1 MKRHIV
7 STWTILKES
16 VSDFI
21 DNKSFRMS
29 AALAY
34 YTVFSIAPML
44 IVIISLCDFF
54 YGREA
59 IQGVIFEHMQGFIGA
74 EAALQVEQII
84 RNATISKDITWA
96 SVIGIAALIFAAT
109 GVFAEI
115 QDSINYIWRLK
126 AKPKKGWVKLVVNR
140 VLSFSMV
147 VSLGF
152 ILLVSLIVNSIL
164 DLLGQQLLKLLPGM
178 AAYVAYGIN
187 TFITFSTTSF
197 LFAIIFKVL
206 PDARIEWRDVIT
218 GAITTTILF
227 LLGKFA
233 IGYYLGKTHISST
246 YGAAGSVVIIL
257 LWVYYSAIIL
267 YFGASF
273 TRSYTM
279 HKGRNIFPNDYAV
292 WIQEIELENK
302 ASLQVQD
309 KPVLTNTSISVE
321 VPKKHEGENNLPQVT
336 ENKTETNL

>member
-1 MKRHIV
+1 MRRHIV
-7 STWTILKES
+7 SIWTVLKKS
-16 VSDFI
+16 AGDFSR
-21 DNKSFRMS
+21 NNSMRMS

-44 IVIISLCDFF
+44 IVIISLCDIF

-59 IQGVIFEHMQGFIGA
+59 VQGAIFGHIQSLIGP
-74 EAALQVEQII
+74 EAALQIQQII
-84 RNATISKDITWA
+84 TNATLSRDISWA

-126 AKPKKGWVKLVVNR
+126 AKPKKGWLKLITNR
-140 VLSFSMV
+140 LLSFSMV

-152 ILLVSLIVNSIL
+152 ISLVSLVVSSLL
-164 DLLGQQLLKLLPGM
+164 DLLGDKLVSMFP
-178 AAYVAYGIN
+178 AIAVVVAYILN
-187 TFITFSTTSF
+187 LIITFGTITI

-206 PDARIEWRDVIT
+206 PDARIEWRDVMT
-218 GAITTTILF
+218 GAITTAVLF
-227 LLGKFA
+227 MLGKLG
-233 IGYYLGKTHISST
+233 IGYYLGKAHIGTT

-257 LWVYYSAIIL
+257 LWVYYSATIL

-273 TRSYTM
+273 TREYALI
-279 HKGRNIFPNDYAV
+279 KGRNIFPNDYAV

-302 ASLQVQD
+302 GSLQQQD
-309 KPVLTNTSISVE
+309 KPVLTHTKVAIDAPP
-321 VPKKHEGENNLPQVT
+321 VPVVKVDKRDA
-336 ENKTETNL
+336 

>member
-7 STWTILKES
+7 STWSIFKEAAF
-16 VSDFI
+16 DFM

-44 IVIISLCDFF
+44 IVIISLCDIF
-54 YGREA
+54 YGRAA
-59 IQGVIFEHMQGFIGA
+59 IEGTIFLHIQGFIGA
-74 EAALQVEQII
+74 DAALQIEQII
-84 RNATISKDITWA
+84 RNAAISRDVTWA
-96 SVIGIAALIFAAT
+96 SVIGICALIFAAT

-115 QDSINYIWRLK
+115 QDSINFIWRLK
-126 AKPKKGWVKLVVNR
+126 AKPRKGWLKLILNR

-152 ILLVSLIVNSIL
+152 ILLVSLVVNSVL
-164 DLLGQQLLKLLPGM
+164 DLVGKQLLRLFPNIEVYL
-178 AAYVAYGIN
+178 AYGVNFFI
-187 TFITFSTTSF
+187 TFITISA

-206 PDARIEWRDVIT
+206 PDARIEWRDVVI
-218 GAITTTILF
+218 GSITTSVLF
-227 LLGKFA
+227 MLGKFA
-233 IGYYLGKTHISST
+233 IGYYLGKTHVSNT

-257 LWVYYSAIIL
+257 LWVYYSAAIL

-273 TRSYTM
+273 TRVYAKRT
-279 HKGRNIFPNDYAV
+279 GRNIYPNDYAV

-302 ASLQVQD
+302 ASLQVQE
-309 KPVLTNTSISVE
+309 KPVLTQTSVSVAA
-321 VPKKHEGENNLPQVT
+321 P
-336 ENKTETNL
+336 KTEEGKPIDPAAGEPEKGK